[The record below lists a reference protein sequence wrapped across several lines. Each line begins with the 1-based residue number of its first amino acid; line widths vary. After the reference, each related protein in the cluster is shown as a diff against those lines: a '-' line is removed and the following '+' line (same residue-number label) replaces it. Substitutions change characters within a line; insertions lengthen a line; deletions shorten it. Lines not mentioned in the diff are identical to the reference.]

1 MKRFLSTPFLSTA
14 LLVAAATAGGSLIA
28 HAAPYTTAAIAEGG
42 GQDSSASSVA
52 GSWTLSFTDP
62 QGTARQASLQ
72 LQQDGSK
79 ISGTF
84 QGQRGSGAVSGSM
97 QGNQVSM
104 TVKGRGGREMSF
116 SGTVDGSKMSG
127 TTAQGSS
134 WSATRQ

>member
-1 MKRFLSTPFLSTA
+1 MKRFSSTSFLLAA
-14 LLVAAATAGGSLIA
+14 LFVAAASAGSSLTA
-28 HAAPYTTAAIAEGG
+28 HAAPSAMAAIAGAD
-42 GQDSSASSVA
+42 GQDSSAASVT
-52 GSWTLSFTDP
+52 GSWQLSFTDP
-62 QGTARQASLQ
+62 QGNARQASLQ

-79 ISGTF
+79 VSGTF
-84 QGQRGSGAVSGSM
+84 QGQRGSGAVTGSV

-116 SGTVDGSKMSG
+116 SGTVDDSKMSG

>member
-1 MKRFLSTPFLSTA
+1 MKRFSSTSFLIA
-14 LLVAAATAGGSLIA
+14 AMLVATASAGSCITA
-28 HAAPYTTAAIAEGG
+28 YAAPTEMAGVA

-52 GSWTLSFTDP
+52 GSWQLSFTDP
-62 QGTARQASLQ
+62 MGNQRQASLQ

-84 QGQRGSGAVSGSM
+84 QGQRGSGAVSGNI

-104 TVKGRGGREMSF
+104 TVKGRGGRQISF

>member
-1 MKRFLSTPFLSTA
+1 VKRFVSTPFLLTA
-14 LLVAAATAGGSLIA
+14 LLLAAACGGSSLMA
-28 HAAPYTTAAIAEGG
+28 YAAPSATNAIVEGG

-84 QGQRGSGAVSGSM
+84 QGQRGSGAVTGSM

-116 SGTVDGSKMSG
+116 SGTVDGSKMTG